1 MTRTNLHQR
10 GVVLIV
16 VLLFLLALS
25 LLAVSTTRSIS
36 DEERLAGYS
45 RQDYQAFEAAEAAL
59 SAAERYLGG
68 AALGKFEGKDGRYHY
83 INAPAP
89 AATQATL
96 TDMVAVTA
104 YTGTGTAHYMIEELA
119 PTIGQPDSAASD
131 QPYTERRVFRIT
143 ARGSAPGSAAPVLLQ
158 ATFIR

>member
-68 AALGKFEGKDGRYHY
+68 AALGKFEGKDGRYHS

-89 AATQATL
+89 AATRATL

-119 PTIGQPDSAASD
+119 
-131 QPYTERRVFRIT
+131 PYTERRVFRIT